1 MVSGSP
7 FRLGAGA
14 LAVSTENRWLLVFSI
29 VAAVVLGAGT
39 IARRAARRQSDGNGN
54 GGTASRGIRR
64 RAGALLALGPLI
76 GLALAPS
83 PDTLTVVAA
92 VGAAALAAVGV
103 VVERAARAD
112 RLTMAATVIAA
123 AVAVIAGA
131 RFGPT
136 GVDALDVVFAFCFIV
151 VVTEAADGFGNVDG
165 LATGIGAASAAGL
178 FALAGFGGQDDL
190 ATVALGL
197 LASCFAFLAFNMRPA
212 SLFVGRAGRLAIG
225 YTLAVGVLTVQVVP
239 SAPREL
245 ITPPMLVGV
254 LLVDAAVVAVDR
266 LRRRHP
272 LVAHRSD
279 HLVHRLGALG
289 WSPGEAVILLVLA
302 QVALSAIGVFTGRAV
317 MAIWLGGALAAVVV
331 LVLVVEV
338 ARARLEHDRAPGFN
352 LTVKVVI
359 GVFIVGVIVAVAP
372 LALVVTDAKALMEN
386 GREAASRGLA
396 SAATAMRP
404 RPARRSARRRRRSSR
419 PATSSTRRCCP
430 AASPSRCWRRT
441 CAPPAPWPRS
451 APTSPTPASRSPP
464 RWIPRPSKSSTAGCR
479 SNRSAA
485 SRRSCARA
493 RPRSSGRVVVS
504 TRCRPTRT
512 SRRRCGRPSTRS
524 IRSSPAPTARPQHAA
539 FAAQLAPAIFGGEGP
554 RTYLLVVQNNA
565 ESRATGGFI
574 GSYGL
579 VTALD
584 GKLDVS
590 ELLRTREWNDLL
602 RSLPDV
608 TYDAPDDYRT
618 RYTQF
623 DPATTLQNVNL
634 SPDFPSVARVLMSLA
649 PQAGLTKVD
658 GVLAVDPQGLA
669 ALLEL
674 TGPVDV
680 VGWPTPISAENV
692 VKVTL
697 SEAYAE
703 FAETPERADFLG
715 DVAQVAVDAATS
727 GNLGRPAQIAKVL
740 GAAAHSGHL
749 ILAFARPEEQQLAVE
764 LGVSGRMEPVRSDA
778 VALTSSNASA
788 NKIDYY
794 LQRSLRY
801 TVKLTPN
808 TRATE
813 ARVSSSLDVTLENTA
828 TATGLPQ
835 IVIGPYDPRFY
846 AGENRALVS
855 IYSPLPVTGTEIN
868 DQKVDVSP
876 GVEQGRNVYSLYTE
890 IPAQSSSNID
900 TRLAGV
906 VALHNGWY
914 EVEVRHQPMLL
925 PDQVQVSV
933 DVPKGWRID
942 KAPGM
947 DRPLAGRATSTL
959 LLDKTT
965 TFRVHLVRDPGTWD
979 LWARLEAGE

>member
-1 MVSGSP
+1 MLSG
-7 FRLGAGA
+7 G
-14 LAVSTENRWLLVFSI
+14 LAIPLLAPNV
-29 VAAVVLGAGT
+29 
-39 IARRAARRQSDGNGN
+39 RAARTLAEI
-54 GGTASRGIRR
+54 GTDLAD
-64 RAGALLALGPLI
+64 AGE
-76 GLALAPS
+76 S
-83 PDTLTVVAA
+83 VTAA
-92 VGAAALAAVGV
+92 VDPAALEVVDGRLPLEQISSITPKLREGAAAL
-103 VVERAARAD
+103 ERASRRLDEVQADPYLAAPVREAVDKVHTQLTRAD
-112 RLTMAATVIAA
+112 R
-123 AVAVIAGA
+123 
-131 RFGPT
+131 
-136 GVDALDVVFAFCFIV
+136 
-151 VVTEAADGFGNVDG
+151 EA
-165 LATGIGAASAAGL
+165 
-178 FALAGFGGQDDL
+178 
-190 ATVALGL
+190 
-197 LASCFAFLAFNMRPA
+197 
-212 SLFVGRAGRLAIG
+212 
-225 YTLAVGVLTVQVVP
+225 
-239 SAPREL
+239 
-245 ITPPMLVGV
+245 
-254 LLVDAAVVAVDR
+254 
-266 LRRRHP
+266 
-272 LVAHRSD
+272 
-279 HLVHRLGALG
+279 
-289 WSPGEAVILLVLA
+289 
-302 QVALSAIGVFTGRAV
+302 
-317 MAIWLGGALAAVVV
+317 
-331 LVLVVEV
+331 
-338 ARARLEHDRAPGFN
+338 
-352 LTVKVVI
+352 
-359 GVFIVGVIVAVAP
+359 
-372 LALVVTDAKALMEN
+372 
-386 GREAASRGLA
+386 
-396 SAATAMRP
+396 
-404 RPARRSARRRRRSSR
+404 
-419 PATSSTRRCCP
+419 
-430 AASPSRCWRRT
+430 
-441 CAPPAPWPRS
+441 
-451 APTSPTPASRSPP
+451 
-464 RWIPRPSKSSTAGCR
+464 
-479 SNRSAA
+479 
-485 SRRSCARA
+485 
-493 RPRSSGRVVVS
+493 
-504 TRCRPTRT
+504 
-512 SRRRCGRPSTRS
+512 
-524 IRSSPAPTARPQHAA
+524 QHAA

-608 TYDAPDDYRT
+608 TYEAPDDYRT

-634 SPDFPSVARVLMSLA
+634 SPDFPSVAQVLMSLA

-808 TRATE
+808 ARATE

-933 DVPKGWRID
+933 DVPKDGASTRLREWTDHSPGAPRARSSSTRRRRSGSIWCATRGRGTSGHGWRRASDPRGVHRQPVPIAARGRIAAG
-942 KAPGM
+942 APC
-947 DRPLAGRATSTL
+947 RP
-959 LLDKTT
+959 
-965 TFRVHLVRDPGTWD
+965 
-979 LWARLEAGE
+979 